1 MNYLKII
8 TPPIFCVIIIVFTK
22 MSIYYYPL
30 SFGFIIG
37 LFNWKKHKHNPYFG
51 TILSLIVS
59 NVSFWLAFLCI
70 GIFSEFREF
79 IMNNTDLIIG
89 EDMNIYYLMI
99 SVFIIAPILVFFS
112 YKFIFNFP
120 KTKFSLYVMIGC
132 IILLITDFI
141 LYSNYLDYINTSGM
155 LPYILW
161 QTIMALAIQLII
173 HQKVI
178 WEKQK
183 LE

>member
-8 TPPIFCVIIIVFTK
+8 IPPILCVIIIFSTK

-51 TILSLIVS
+51 TVLSLIVS
-59 NVSFWLAFLCI
+59 NISFWLAFLCM
-70 GIFSEFREF
+70 GIFSTFREF
-79 IMNNTDLIIG
+79 IMNNTNFIIG

-99 SVFIIAPILVFFS
+99 SAFIIAPIPVFFS

-120 KTKFSLYVMIGC
+120 KTKFSLYIIISC
-132 IILLITDFI
+132 IILLIIGFI
-141 LYSNYLDYINTSGM
+141 FYMNYSDNINTSGM
-155 LPYILW
+155 FPYILW
-161 QTIMALAIQLII
+161 QIIMALTIQLLIY
-173 HQKVI
+173 QKSI
-178 WEKQK
+178 WNKQK